1 MSEIFL
7 QNSPNLWQ
15 NLLPSPERNAHK
27 YNRGSVLV
35 LGGGI
40 EGVGAARLSAKAAL
54 YSGAGLVTL
63 GVPSESLAAHA
74 SREPNALM
82 QRKCDGM
89 DGLLSLLDKF
99 KFSSIV
105 IGPAYGVG
113 LPTRKVVFQLLHL
126 SHPLILDADALTS
139 FAGEAQMLGEAIM
152 CSQIDCVL
160 TPHEGEFSRLFSPQH
175 DILHTETKSQRAQ
188 RAACF
193 TGAIIVLKGADTII
207 AAPDGRVVIN
217 NNGTPWLATAG
228 SGDVLAGVIAGLMA
242 QKMPAFEAVCAAVF
256 LHGAAGLSLGERL
269 IADELPEEIREEIK
283 GLT

>member
-1 MSEIFL
+1 MSEVFL

-15 NLLPSPERNAHK
+15 NLLPSPERNSHK
-27 YNRGSVLV
+27 YDRGSVLV

-40 EGVGAARLSAKAAL
+40 EGVGAARLAAKAAL

-63 GVPSESLAAHA
+63 GLPSEALIAHA
-74 SREPNALM
+74 SREPDALM
-82 QRKCDGM
+82 QRKCDGI
-89 DGLLSLLDKF
+89 DGLLSLLDKL
-99 KFSSIV
+99 KFGSIV

-113 LPTRKVVFQLLHL
+113 SPTRKVIFKLLNL
-126 SHPLILDADALTS
+126 SHPLVLDADALTS
-139 FAGEAQMLGEAIM
+139 FTGEAQMLGEAIM

-160 TPHEGEFSRLFSPQH
+160 TPHEGEFSRLFSSQH
-175 DILHTETKSQRAQ
+175 DILHAETKSQRAQ

-207 AAPDGRVVIN
+207 AAPDGRVVMN

-242 QKMPAFEAVCAAVF
+242 QNMPAFEAACAAAF
-256 LHGAAGLSLGERL
+256 LHGIAGTTLGERL
-269 IADELPEEIREEIK
+269 IADELPVAIREEIK
-283 GLT
+283 RLT